1 MKTLHRGDFT
11 GYLLTE
17 LSTALLVGDGDAPDE
32 GGWDDDPS
40 APGSSYSPYT
50 VVNPLTTQE
59 ATGSIGDSNSE
70 IRAPYSMTSYGIS
83 REQVEFF
90 ADKSREIAVGL
101 ARTDV
106 LLGEDE
112 WRIQQVRVSSI
123 GGVARNDSVRPSEF
137 SQTDVVMI
145 YLSKEL

>member
-1 MKTLHRGDFT
+1 MRAFHRGDFT
-11 GYLLTE
+11 AHLITE
-17 LSTALLVGDGDAPDE
+17 LSTVVLVGDGEGPDA
-32 GGWDDDPS
+32 GGWDDDPN
-40 APGSSYSPYT
+40 AAGSSYHPYT
-50 VVNPLTTQE
+50 VLNPLTTQE

-70 IRAPYSMTSYGIS
+70 IRAPYSMTSYGVS

-90 ADKSREIAVGL
+90 ADKAREVAVGL
-101 ARTDV
+101 ARSDV
-106 LLGEDE
+106 LLGEDQWE
-112 WRIQQVRVSSI
+112 IQQVRVSSI